1 MDTQQNS
8 LLQAKIALEIRTPRT
23 GLETPE
29 AMAQFFGSLVQLKA
43 PPANSFWKTSE
54 LPLSF
59 EIAVFD
65 QSIHFYIVIP
75 ISHQSFIESQLLS
88 QYPRS
93 LITPVKL
100 EQIMA
105 HFKDPLTYSYGQ
117 MKLQSPNVYPLKTY
131 KDFKDIDPMSS
142 LLGMMAKLSPEDA
155 VLVQFLLIPQ
165 GNKWQDKGRKAL
177 EKKGSKNTDG
187 TPIEDPFNLNAYAK
201 IITEKISYPGLKTGI
216 RILAAGPNTSLLGL
230 TAATFTGFNNP
241 QGNSLALTGPGFMEK
256 KTMIKAILSRTGET
270 VPSDQVLN
278 ILELATLFH
287 LPGEKLSSI
296 RNISWSKTILSD
308 PPENLPVAQEIS
320 TEDKGHVNFFGRTE
334 YKNTAATFGIRRVDR
349 RKHMYIIGKTG
360 VGKSTLIANMAIND
374 IRNGEGVAVIDPHG
388 DLSEILLDYIPSHR
402 INDVA
407 YLNPADMEHPFHLN
421 PLEVDSSTQKELV
434 ASGIVSIFIKLY
446 AHSWGPRLEYILRNT
461 ILTLLEVPNATMLMI
476 PELLTNKRFRKRVVD
491 KTTDPV
497 LRNFWINEFE
507 KMSDSQMNEAISPI
521 LNKVGQFLSSQIIRN
536 IVGSPKSTINL
547 AEAMDQGKIVI
558 LNLSQGKIGEDN
570 SALLGAMI
578 ITKVQLAAMHR
589 VNIAE
594 ANRRDFY
601 MYVDEFQNFA
611 TSSFIKILSE
621 ARKYRLSLIL
631 ANQYIGQIEEHVRS
645 AIFGNAGTML
655 TFIIGAEDA
664 PILAREFGER
674 FKDVDLLSL
683 GTFQMIVKMA
693 IDGLTSSPF
702 VAQSLPLPD
711 CKNQNREKIIKVSQ
725 ERYTKTGKEQ
735 PFDPDDYV
743 VETQGPK
750 EEKKEERKEE
760 KQEVKKE
767 EGFKPPTLN
776 KQEIAFRLINKYK

>member
-1 MDTQQNS
+1 MDN
-8 LLQAKIALEIRTPRT
+8 KIALEIRTPRT
-23 GLETPE
+23 GTETPE

-43 PPANSFWKTSE
+43 PKSGSFWKSAPE

-59 EIAVFD
+59 EIVAFN
-65 QSIHFYIVIP
+65 QTIHFYVVIP
-75 ISHQSFIESQLLS
+75 TSYQSFIESQLLS
-88 QYPRS
+88 QYPRA
-93 LITPVKL
+93 LVTPVKL
-100 EQIMA
+100 EQMMA
-105 HFKDPLTYSYGQ
+105 PFQDPLSYSYGQ
-117 MKLQSPNVYPLKTY
+117 LKLQSPNVYPLKTY
-131 KDFKDIDPMSS
+131 KDFKDVDPMSS
-142 LLGMMAKLSPEDA
+142 LLGMMSKLGPEDT

-165 GNKWQDKGRKAL
+165 SNKWQSKGRQAL
-177 EKKGSKNTDG
+177 ERKGSKNADG
-187 TPIEDPFNLNAYAK
+187 TPVEDPFNLNAYAK
-201 IITEKISYPGLKTGI
+201 IIQEKISYPGFKTGI
-216 RILAAGPNTSLLGL
+216 RILSAGPNTSLLGL
-230 TAATFTGFNNP
+230 TAACFTGFNNP
-241 QGNSLALTGPGFMEK
+241 QGNSVALAGPGFLEK
-256 KTMIKAILSRTGET
+256 KTMLKAILGRTGET
-270 VPSDQVLN
+270 IPQNQILN
-278 ILELATLFH
+278 LLELATLFH
-287 LPGEKLSSI
+287 LPGEKLQSI

-308 PPENLPVAQEIS
+308 PPENLPVAQGIAA
-320 TEDKGHVNFFGRTE
+320 EDKGQINFFGKTE
-334 YKNTAATFGIRRVDR
+334 YKNTAATFGIRKVDR

-374 IRNGEGVAVIDPHG
+374 IRNGEGIAVIDPHG

-407 YLNPADMEHPFHLN
+407 YLNPADLDHPFHLN

-461 ILTLLEVPNATMLMI
+461 ILTLLEVPNSTMLMI
-476 PELLTNKRFRKRVVD
+476 PELLTNKRFRQKVVD
-491 KTTDPV
+491 KLADPV
-497 LRNFWINEFE
+497 LKNFWVNEFE
-507 KMSDSQMNEAISPI
+507 KMSPQQMNEAISPI
-521 LNKVGQFLSSQIIRN
+521 LNKVGQFLSSQVIRN
-536 IVGSPKSTINL
+536 IVGSPKSTVNL

-570 SALLGAMI
+570 SSLLGAMI
-578 ITKVQLAAMHR
+578 ITKIQLAAMHR
-589 VNIAE
+589 VNIPE
-594 ANRRDFY
+594 PERRDFY

-621 ARKYRLSLIL
+621 ARKYRLDLIL

-655 TFIIGAEDA
+655 SFIIGAEDA

-683 GTFQMIVKMA
+683 GTYQMIVKMA

-725 ERYTKTGKEQ
+725 ERYTKVGKEK
-735 PFDPDDYV
+735 PFNTDDFV
-743 VETQGPK
+743 VDVPTPTVKPK
-750 EEKKEERKEE
+750 QEEKREEKKEERHEE
-760 KQEVKKE
+760 KPVTDI
-767 EGFKPPTLN
+767 KPPTLN
-776 KQEIAFRLINKYK
+776 RKEIAFRLLNKYK